1 MKTVKINLVI
11 ERQGTELWGRV
22 SFNNNLI
29 TDTASSVAELETN
42 LKKLLEDFED
52 VDRDAVEFIR
62 SYDIYALFEH
72 FDFLKISNVAK
83 HAGMN
88 PTLLRQ
94 YVSGAKNP
102 SEEQAKRIEQTLHR
116 LADQIKKST
125 LIVS

>member
-1 MKTVKINLVI
+1 MKTVKIELVI
-11 ERQGTELWGRV
+11 ERKENELWGRV
-22 SFNNNLI
+22 TYNDNLI
-29 TDTASSVAELETN
+29 TDTAPSVDELEAKI
-42 LKKLLEDFED
+42 KKLLEDFEE
-52 VDRDAVEFIR
+52 VDPNTVEFNH

-102 SEEQAKRIEQTLHR
+102 SKEQTKRIEETLHR
-116 LADQIKKST
+116 LADEIKKSV
-125 LIVS
+125 LIAD

>member
-1 MKTVKINLVI
+1 M
-11 ERQGTELWGRV
+11 WGRV
-22 SFNNNLI
+22 TYNDNLI
-29 TDTASSVAELETN
+29 TDTAPSVDELEAKI
-42 LKKLLEDFED
+42 KKLLEDFEE
-52 VDRDAVEFIR
+52 VDPNTVEFNH

-102 SEEQAKRIEQTLHR
+102 SKEQTKRIEETLHR
-116 LADQIKKST
+116 LADEIKKSV
-125 LIVS
+125 LIAD

>member
-1 MKTVKINLVI
+1 MGNVKIDLVI
-11 ERQGTELWGRV
+11 ERQGNELWGRV
-22 SFNNNLI
+22 SYNDNLI
-29 TDTASSVAELETN
+29 TDTAPTVAELEE
-42 LKKLLEDFED
+42 KIKILLEDFED
-52 VDRDAVEFIR
+52 VDPDTVEFTH

-102 SEEQAKRIEQTLHR
+102 SEEQARRIEETLHR
-116 LADQIKKST
+116 LADEIKRSV
-125 LIVS
+125 LVAN